1 MNDHPSLFRIYLQLM
16 KLRVVV
22 LLQITAICAI
32 LAHDLM
38 VRSDAIPGDRT
49 WLETLEACLV
59 TLLGGTLA
67 AGGSNA
73 INMVIMLTNALTRM
87 RDVVNGNRIS
97 HRYLTHFTIKTC
109 HLPIHRFGMLSLPM
123 AHTPHHPKVI
133 PKRSHNNPKEIHIGR
148 PAKN

>member
-38 VRSDAIPGDRT
+38 VRSDAITGDRT

-73 INMVIMLTNALTRM
+73 INMAVSYTHLT
-87 RDVVNGNRIS
+87 
-97 HRYLTHFTIKTC
+97 
-109 HLPIHRFGMLSLPM
+109 LP
-123 AHTPHHPKVI
+123 TNHPV
-133 PKRSHNNPKEIHIGR
+133 
-148 PAKN
+148 